1 MSSLKERLLRHK
13 KSIAGTQEREEEDK
27 ILVGEQPP
35 GLAEE
40 GQAAHGENKPESA
53 PEFDEWSI
61 VGAAMEHTEWGDFII
76 RRRTYEAGFRHGQ
89 YELGRLSS
97 CAEELF
103 ALLEP
108 AAGSAVSN
116 RSAALFHERLLFLDT
131 ETAGLGHGAGNVPFM
146 VGVGFYQGNQYHIE
160 QMLIRHP
167 GEESAMLAYLE
178 QKLAAHPVLISYNGK
193 SFDWPIVKNRYIMNR
208 MELAVEPAGHIDFL
222 HPSRSLWKH
231 TLPSCR
237 LGKVEEERLGVRR
250 EEDVPGSLA
259 PTLYFQYLAQRDP
272 SVLEGVFVHNELDVL
287 SLAGLAVH
295 FACLLN
301 GSYDWSHARLF
312 GLEECFRLGLWFD
325 KIGRSDMADTVMN
338 ALTEELLVADEFAAE
353 EPCLLPLAQFCKR
366 RGRYM
371 QACSLWSRY
380 IDLKGGR
387 ATASLEPYIELSM
400 YYEHKEKQW
409 ERALAYAQEALD
421 HLWRRDALKRSG
433 ERKSSALSGSRAKGK
448 EEREEDAEAVGLRK
462 RIERLRRK
470 ASSSASAT
478 RVTGAIEQEVSDSL
492 LPTESNART
501 RTKLSSRSIGQAPAS
516 ASVQGAASAVSRVPQ
531 STRKRKSDLS
541 AAEQLS
547 MPL

>member
-13 KSIAGTQEREEEDK
+13 KSIAGTQEREEEVK
-27 ILVGEQPP
+27 IPVGEEPP
-35 GLAEE
+35 GSAEE
-40 GQAAHGENKPESA
+40 GQAAHGESKPGSVV
-53 PEFDEWSI
+53 EFDEWSV
-61 VGAAMEHTEWGDFII
+61 VGAAMEHTEWGDFVI
-76 RRRTYEAGFRHGQ
+76 RRRTYEAGVRHGQ
-89 YELGRLSS
+89 YELSRLSS

-108 AAGSAVSN
+108 AAGTAAAN
-116 RSAALFHERLLFLDT
+116 RSAAPFHERLLFLDT
-131 ETAGLGHGAGNVPFM
+131 ETTGLGHGAGNVPFM

-208 MELAVEPAGHIDFL
+208 MELAAEPSGHIDFL

-301 GSYDWSHARLF
+301 GSYDWSRARLF
-312 GLEECFRLGLWFD
+312 GLEECYRLGLWLD

-338 ALTEELLVADEFAAE
+338 ALAEELLAADELASE
-353 EPCLLPLAQFCKR
+353 EPCLLPLAQFYKR
-366 RGRYM
+366 RGRYT
-371 QACSLWSRY
+371 QACLLWSRY
-380 IDLKGGR
+380 ITLKGDR

-409 ERALAYAQEALD
+409 ERALGYAQEALD

-433 ERKSSALSGSRAKGK
+433 ERKSIAHGGKRSREK
-448 EEREEDAEAVGLRK
+448 EEREEDADAVSLRK

-470 ASSSASAT
+470 ASFAASAT
-478 RVTGAIEQEVSDSL
+478 RAAGAMDQEASDSL
-492 LPTESNART
+492 PPPKSSA
-501 RTKLSSRSIGQAPAS
+501 KLSAGSAGQAS
-516 ASVQGAASAVSRVPQ
+516 ASAPVQGAASAVSRVPQ
-531 STRKRKSDLS
+531 STRKRKSGLS
-541 AAEQLS
+541 VAEQLS